1 MAPGTSKPSRAPGL
15 SDNPK
20 SKRTRISWFLR
31 VTTVEGV
38 SQVTIG
44 YKNTRGC
51 VSSYTK
57 STAYPKIPFG
67 PIAKSEYSQRKVE
80 GGEVVGVF
88 KFTNKSRETALLN
101 EPFMNNLNSGNDGNV
116 DEFSKKITSMIIDKK
131 QKLLAQYLSVL
142 SQSSGFVHHRDEFHE
157 KTGFLSD
164 GTEIQER
171 DFNSAGGSLSE
182 FLLFTEVAKSSA
194 VIVEKELLLTKNN
207 NITNYF
213 KRSGSES
220 SSHKPIK
227 KTRGELLDENENKEI
242 EDLEGLEQEY
252 RKSFIGLASI
262 PLDNVSVA
270 PGLKSEINIF
280 KVQSIADS
288 IKKQY
293 DPSFAVLVVCPED
306 ITEAVD
312 LNDTS
317 NRKFYCIQKIHT
329 LEAFKSLDKDGKFES
344 LVAHCDRT
352 VVAFVVKT
360 DNSAVVHYGHIRA
373 DAIES
378 NFFKKFQPQ
387 QLLHIFRSLTEEGN
401 ENSFKAIDRMC
412 KLCRVGPN
420 EATSIR
426 KLCKWSKDAFKELI
440 KVLVIFEKY
449 ETLDVKASGHQS
461 RVTRGEKMPVPNKL
475 INKLSKVDENYFVDG
490 CGKILEKKIS
500 LKSLVDGYEIVAGM
514 KKVAA
519 VLSVVAKHKSYET
532 IQQQF
537 PGKFELDKLEP
548 FIGAEVKEGK
558 MNESASR
565 LKKYYN
571 AVVSDSDSPSPDID
585 MVEFKDFDDLK
596 ELKESGVFAKFD
608 TILLVLGKLKK
619 ESAEVCLAIAD
630 LVINSPETYK
640 SAIIVF
646 PSEDLYFQFMWYIRG
661 KDTSLIAKFDAE
673 TLLISCKSKKHQDIE
688 ENVSFGAMIGKNIS
702 FKFPIKRNQ
711 SNIANLK
718 DVIESI
724 SPPGASRLLVSD
736 MIPLMKIHSS
746 ELVGKVAYYGPP
758 DEIFNF
764 RHLLAKDESFQ
775 KVTDDDDEIRSVDE
789 DVSGSEEQAGHTSGA
804 KETKSAI
811 VSYQK
816 EMDEIHDDLDNEN
829 ND

>member
-1 MAPGTSKPSRAPGL
+1 
-15 SDNPK
+15 
-20 SKRTRISWFLR
+20 
-31 VTTVEGV
+31 
-38 SQVTIG
+38 
-44 YKNTRGC
+44 
-51 VSSYTK
+51 
-57 STAYPKIPFG
+57 
-67 PIAKSEYSQRKVE
+67 
-80 GGEVVGVF
+80 
-88 KFTNKSRETALLN
+88 
-101 EPFMNNLNSGNDGNV
+101 
-116 DEFSKKITSMIIDKK
+116 
-131 QKLLAQYLSVL
+131 
-142 SQSSGFVHHRDEFHE
+142 
-157 KTGFLSD
+157 
-164 GTEIQER
+164 
-171 DFNSAGGSLSE
+171 
-182 FLLFTEVAKSSA
+182 
-194 VIVEKELLLTKNN
+194 
-207 NITNYF
+207 
-213 KRSGSES
+213 
-220 SSHKPIK
+220 
-227 KTRGELLDENENKEI
+227 
-242 EDLEGLEQEY
+242 
-252 RKSFIGLASI
+252 
-262 PLDNVSVA
+262 
-270 PGLKSEINIF
+270 
-280 KVQSIADS
+280 
-288 IKKQY
+288 
-293 DPSFAVLVVCPED
+293 
-306 ITEAVD
+306 
-312 LNDTS
+312 
-317 NRKFYCIQKIHT
+317 
-329 LEAFKSLDKDGKFES
+329 
-344 LVAHCDRT
+344 
-352 VVAFVVKT
+352 
-360 DNSAVVHYGHIRA
+360 
-373 DAIES
+373 
-378 NFFKKFQPQ
+378 
-387 QLLHIFRSLTEEGN
+387 
-401 ENSFKAIDRMC
+401 
-412 KLCRVGPN
+412 
-420 EATSIR
+420 
-426 KLCKWSKDAFKELI
+426 
-440 KVLVIFEKY
+440 
-449 ETLDVKASGHQS
+449 
-461 RVTRGEKMPVPNKL
+461 MPVSNKL
-475 INKLSKVDENYFVDG
+475 INKLSKVDENYFVAG
-490 CGKILEKKIS
+490 CGKILEKKTS
-500 LKSLVDGYEIVAGM
+500 LKSLVDDYEIVAGM

-537 PGKFELDKLEP
+537 PGKFEFDKLEP

-619 ESAEVCLAIAD
+619 ETAEVCLAIAD

-724 SPPGASRLLVSD
+724 SPPGASRLLVSH

-789 DVSGSEEQAGHTSGA
+789 DVSGSEEQAVHTSCD
-804 KETKSAI
+804 KETKSAM

-816 EMDEIHDDLDNEN
+816 EMDDIQLNI